1 MRVLQNIAHTTI
13 LGYPLIFYLGILTY
27 VMLLV
32 TLIIPVLNARVKRI
46 PRISVLV
53 HQRFGYITLA
63 LGTLHGLLTLSSYL

>member
-1 MRVLQNIAHTTI
+1 MRVLQNVAYTTI

-32 TLIIPVLNARVKRI
+32 TLVIPVLNARVKRL
-46 PRISVLV
+46 PRISVRV
-53 HQRFGYITLA
+53 HRRFGYITLA

>member
-1 MRVLQNIAHTTI
+1 MRVLQNIAYTTI

-32 TLIIPVLNARVKRI
+32 TLVIPVLNARVKRL
-46 PRISVLV
+46 PRISVRV

-63 LGTLHGLLTLSSYL
+63 LATVHGLLTLSSYL